1 MSNSTPNQ
9 RHSYTTGI
17 ASNNF
22 TLLTQVTNMPQLS
35 SEEVI
40 LVFLYETDLPLR
52 PKSIYGGLIDQQSI
66 TFSYRTVQNK
76 VKDLYEAGDIKKVK
90 IDEGAGEIVDVAPD
104 ESYRRAYYRIT
115 EQGRERVENEILD

>member
-1 MSNSTPNQ
+1 
-9 RHSYTTGI
+9 
-17 ASNNF
+17 
-22 TLLTQVTNMPQLS
+22 MPQLS